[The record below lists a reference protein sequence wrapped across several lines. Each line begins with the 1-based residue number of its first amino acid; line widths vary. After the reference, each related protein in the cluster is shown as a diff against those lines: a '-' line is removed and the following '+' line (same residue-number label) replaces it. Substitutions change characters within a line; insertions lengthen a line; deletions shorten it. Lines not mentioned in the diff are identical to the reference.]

1 MKDSFVFYKSF
12 FEALQDLKDKD
23 RLKVYDA
30 ICNLALNDQDTK
42 LSGIAKT
49 IFTLI
54 KPQVLANKKRYEN
67 GKKGGRPKKETNG
80 FAKIKTNGFENEE
93 TKTKPNENVNENE
106 NVNVNENTTTSSL
119 GFSSKQKKI
128 VDLLQENGILYF
140 NTPVEFNIV
149 CCLADVDEKIFLES
163 IEDAK
168 IQNKCTINYVYG
180 IVKNKLKKIKKEKP
194 NFEMPKWFDKKIE
207 KDTEGL
213 EELNDILKDF

>member
-80 FAKIKTNGFENEE
+80 FPKIKTNGFENEE
-93 TKTKPNENVNENE
+93 TKTKPNENVNEN
-106 NVNVNENTTTSSL
+106 VNVNENENTTSSL
-119 GFSSKQKKI
+119 GISLEQKKI
-128 VDLLQENGILYF
+128 IDLFQENGILYF
-140 NTPVEFNIV
+140 NTPIEFNIV
-149 CCLADVDEKIFLES
+149 NRLVDVEEEMIVES

-168 IQNKCTINYVYG
+168 IQNKCTFSYVYG
-180 IVKNKLKKIKKEKP
+180 VVKNKLREFKKVKSDFK
-194 NFEMPKWFDKKIE
+194 MPKWFDKKIE

-213 EELNDILKDF
+213 EELNDILNEFE

>member
-30 ICNLALNDQDTK
+30 ICNLALNDEDTK

-67 GKKGGRPKKETNG
+67 GKKGGRPKKETDG
-80 FAKIKTNGFENEE
+80 FQKIKTNGFENNE

-106 NVNVNENTTTSSL
+106 NENENVL
-119 GFSSKQKKI
+119 GFSLEQKKI
-128 VDLLQENGILYF
+128 IDLFQENGILYF
-140 NTPVEFNIV
+140 NTPNQFNIV
-149 CCLADVDEKIFLES
+149 SRLVDVEEKMIVES

-168 IQNKCTINYVYG
+168 IQNKCTFNYVYG
-180 IVKNKLKKIKKEKP
+180 VVRNKLREFKKVKSDFK
-194 NFEMPKWFDKKIE
+194 MPTWFDKDIE
-207 KDTEGL
+207 KQTEGL
-213 EELNDILKDF
+213 EELNDILNEFE

>member
-12 FEALQDLKDKD
+12 FDALQDLKDKD

-30 ICNLALNDQDTK
+30 ICNLALNDEDTK

-80 FAKIKTNGFENEE
+80 FQKIKTNGFKSDE

-106 NVNVNENTTTSSL
+106 NVNVNENGL
-119 GFSSKQKKI
+119 GFSLQHKRI
-128 VDLLQENGILYF
+128 IDLFQENGILYF

-149 CCLADVDEKIFLES
+149 RRLVDVEEEMIVES

-168 IQNKCTINYVYG
+168 IQNKCTFNYVYG
-180 IVKNKLKKIKKEKP
+180 VVRNKLREFKKVKSDFK
-194 NFEMPKWFDKKIE
+194 MPTWFDEKIE